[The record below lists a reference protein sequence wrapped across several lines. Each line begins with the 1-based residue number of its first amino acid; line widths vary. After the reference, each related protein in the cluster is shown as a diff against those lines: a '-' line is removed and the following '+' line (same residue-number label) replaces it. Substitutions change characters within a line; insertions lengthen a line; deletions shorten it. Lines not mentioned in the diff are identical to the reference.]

1 MADIITLSTV
11 GGGAIGWARASL
23 ARMRTL
29 APLFM
34 FERLSSWAMLII
46 GTAMVTRAVLSV

>member
-11 GGGAIGWARASL
+11 GGGAIGWAWASL

-34 FERLSSWAMLII
+34 FERLSSRAMLII